1 MMRTIDKI
9 AGEHFMNNS
18 FMPLFRNVK
27 NAVTFHAGDTIFN
40 EGDEG
45 SVAYV
50 ILEGELEVLLHGKH
64 LDIATPGSIVGE
76 MALIDQSQRSGTVV
90 AKTDVRLAPIA
101 QREFT
106 FMVQETPLFALH
118 VMHIMADRLRKQHL
132 D

>member
-1 MMRTIDKI
+1 
-9 AGEHFMNNS
+9 MNES

-45 SVAYV
+45 TVAYV
-50 ILEGELEVLLHGKH
+50 ILEGELEVMLHGRH
-64 LDIATPGSIVGE
+64 LDTATQGSIVGE
-76 MALIDQSQRSGTVV
+76 MALIDQARRSGTVT

-106 FMVQETPLFALH
+106 YMIQETPFFALH
-118 VMHIMADRLRKQHL
+118 VMHIMANRLRKLQE
-132 D
+132 